1 MNLKVI
7 DLGLVDY
14 LEAWDIQKDTLAKVI
29 EGELD
34 SALILCR
41 HYPVVTLG
49 RAALPMSLRFGNE
62 LIQAKGLKLY
72 NIERGG
78 DATYHG
84 PGQLTVYPLLN
95 LGYFKKDIH
104 WFLRELESLI
114 ISSLADL
121 NLPVSRV
128 EGFTGAWIGNKK
140 IASIGIAIKHWV
152 TYHGL
157 SINIKKDDLANF
169 DLIRPCG
176 MDIKVTSLEGELGR
190 EVEIED
196 VKLSLVDKFKEG
208 LWSKSFCRNWGKGS
222 QRQQFPTGFLKLGI
236 RLKKKMTWLS

>member
-1 MNLKVI
+1 MDLKII

-29 EGELD
+29 NNDLD

-49 RAALPMSLRFGNE
+49 RGASQESLRFGNE
-62 LIQAKGLKLY
+62 WIRARGVKLY
-72 NIERGG
+72 NVERGG

-169 DLIRPCG
+169 GLIRPCG
-176 MDIKVTSLEGELGR
+176 MDIKVTSLEEELGR
-190 EVEIED
+190 QVSVEEARS
-196 VKLSLVDKFKEG
+196 SLLNKFSG
-208 LWSKSFCRNWGKGS
+208 RFGNN
-222 QRQQFPTGFLKLGI
+222 
-236 RLKKKMTWLS
+236 

>member
-1 MNLKVI
+1 MKMDLEVI

-14 LEAWDIQKDTLAKVI
+14 LEAWDMQKDTLAKVI
-29 EGELD
+29 EGEMD

-49 RAALPMSLRFGNE
+49 RSASQESLRFGSE
-62 LIQAKGLKLY
+62 WIRAKGVKLY

-84 PGQLTVYPLLN
+84 PGQLTVYPVLN

-169 DLIRPCG
+169 GLIRPCG
-176 MDIKVTSLEGELGR
+176 MDIKVTSLEEELGR
-190 EVEIED
+190 QVNVEEVKSSLLNRFVE
-196 VKLSLVDKFKEG
+196 KLE
-208 LWSKSFCRNWGKGS
+208 N
-222 QRQQFPTGFLKLGI
+222 
-236 RLKKKMTWLS
+236 

>member
-1 MNLKVI
+1 MDLEVI

-14 LEAWDIQKDTLAKVI
+14 LEAWDMQKDTLAKVI
-29 EGELD
+29 EGEMD

-49 RAALPMSLRFGNE
+49 RSASQESLRFGSE
-62 LIQAKGLKLY
+62 WIRAKGVKLY

-84 PGQLTVYPLLN
+84 PGQLTVYPVLN

-169 DLIRPCG
+169 GLIRPCG
-176 MDIKVTSLEGELGR
+176 MDIKVTSLEEELGR
-190 EVEIED
+190 QVNVEEVKSSLLNRFVE
-196 VKLSLVDKFKEG
+196 KLE
-208 LWSKSFCRNWGKGS
+208 N
-222 QRQQFPTGFLKLGI
+222 
-236 RLKKKMTWLS
+236 

>member
-1 MNLKVI
+1 MVEGNLSMDLKVI
-7 DLGLVDY
+7 DLGLTDY
-14 LEAWDIQKDTLAKVI
+14 LAAWDLQKDILKKVI
-29 EGELD
+29 SGELD

-41 HYPVVTLG
+41 HYPVITLG
-49 RAALPMSLRFGNE
+49 RAASQDSLRFGNE
-62 LIQAKGLKLY
+62 WIRAKGVKLY

-95 LGYFKKDIH
+95 LRYFKKDIH
-104 WFLRELESLI
+104 WFLRKLESLA
-114 ISSLADL
+114 ISSLADF
-121 NLPVSRV
+121 NLRVSRV

-157 SINIKKDDLANF
+157 SINIKRDDLDNF

-176 MDIKVTSLEGELGR
+176 MDIKVTSLEEALGR
-190 EVEIED
+190 KVEIAD
-196 VKLSLVDKFKEG
+196 VKLSLLDKFKEG
-208 LWSKSFCRNWGKGS
+208 LW
-222 QRQQFPTGFLKLGI
+222 
-236 RLKKKMTWLS
+236 

>member
-1 MNLKVI
+1 MKLEVI

-14 LEAWDIQKDTLAKVI
+14 LEAWDVQKDTLAKVI
-29 EGELD
+29 NNDLD

-49 RAALPMSLRFGNE
+49 RAASRKSLRLGEE
-62 LIQAKGLKLY
+62 LIREKGIKLY

-84 PGQLTVYPLLN
+84 PGQLTVYPVLN

-169 DLIRPCG
+169 GLIRPCG
-176 MDIKVTSLEGELGR
+176 MDIKVTSLEEELGR
-190 EVEIED
+190 QVSVEEVRS
-196 VKLSLVDKFKEG
+196 SLLNKFSG
-208 LWSKSFCRNWGKGS
+208 R
-222 QRQQFPTGFLKLGI
+222 LGNN
-236 RLKKKMTWLS
+236 

>member
-1 MNLKVI
+1 MKLEVI

-14 LEAWDIQKDTLAKVI
+14 LEAWDVQKDTLAKVI
-29 EGELD
+29 NNDLD

-49 RAALPMSLRFGNE
+49 RAASRKSLRLGEE
-62 LIQAKGLKLY
+62 LIREKGIKLY

-84 PGQLTVYPLLN
+84 PGQLTVYPVLN

-169 DLIRPCG
+169 GLIRPCG
-176 MDIKVTSLEGELGR
+176 MDIKVTSLEEELGR
-190 EVEIED
+190 QVNVEEVKSSLLNRFVE
-196 VKLSLVDKFKEG
+196 KLE
-208 LWSKSFCRNWGKGS
+208 N
-222 QRQQFPTGFLKLGI
+222 
-236 RLKKKMTWLS
+236 

>member
-1 MNLKVI
+1 MELKII

-14 LEAWDIQKDTLAKVI
+14 LEAWNIQRDILAKVI
-29 EGELD
+29 SGEMN

-41 HYPVVTLG
+41 HYPVITLG
-49 RAALPMSLRFGNE
+49 RGASRESLRFSNE
-62 LIQAKGLKLY
+62 VIRARGIKIY

-84 PGQLTVYPLLN
+84 PGQLTVYPVLN
-95 LGYFKKDIH
+95 LRYFKRDIH
-104 WFLRELESLI
+104 WFLRELESLV

-140 IASIGIAIKHWV
+140 IASIGIAVKHWV

-157 SINIKKDDLANF
+157 SINIKRDDLANF
-169 DLIRPCG
+169 ALIRPCG
-176 MDIKVTSLEGELGR
+176 MDIKVTCLEEALGR
-190 EVEIED
+190 DVEIAD
-196 VKLSLVDKFKEG
+196 VKFSLLERFNEMLRRG
-208 LWSKSFCRNWGKGS
+208 YGKSCS
-222 QRQQFPTGFLKLGI
+222 AGI
-236 RLKKKMTWLS
+236 RGGDYKGNSFLLVY